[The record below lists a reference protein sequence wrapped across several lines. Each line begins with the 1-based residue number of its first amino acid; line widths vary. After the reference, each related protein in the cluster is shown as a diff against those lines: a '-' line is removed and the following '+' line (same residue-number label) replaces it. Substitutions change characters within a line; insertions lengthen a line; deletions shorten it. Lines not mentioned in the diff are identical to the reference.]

1 MARYVKKDSQLV
13 LSDVL
18 LAIIMQPIEIGTVL
32 VVLEKGNL
40 QGSRG
45 IVTQRN
51 KGRGRVVLKIGGV
64 EIKMDRHVL
73 GK

>member
-1 MARYVKKDSQLV
+1 METF
-13 LSDVL
+13 LSSF
-18 LAIIMQPIEIGTVL
+18 ISSSRFQPIEIGAAL
-32 VVLEKGNL
+32 IVLEKGNL

-51 KGRGRVVLKIGGV
+51 KGRGRVVLSIGGI
-64 EIKMDRHVL
+64 EIKMDRHLL